1 MDEDEGLLIERAK
14 SNPQNFGPLYDKYAE
29 DVYRFILS
37 RTHNPDE
44 AENLTADTFY
54 KALKCVKNF
63 RGEASFKS
71 YLLRIAINTVYDWF
85 KRKKY
90 ANLVPDYGEYELKN
104 EESRKLL
111 EEIEKLP
118 LREREVIRMHYIE
131 GKEPSEIEFI
141 LNISKSNFYRL
152 LNGALYRL
160 RNEMEKN
167 EQQGNY

>member
-14 SNPQNFGPLYDKYAE
+14 SNPQDFGLLYERYAE
-29 DVYRFILS
+29 AVYRFILS

-44 AENLTADTFY
+44 AEDLTADTFY
-54 KALKCVKNF
+54 KALKGIKNF
-63 RGEASFKS
+63 RREASFKC
-71 YLLRIAINTVYDWF
+71 YLFRIATNTVYSWF

-90 ANLVPDYGEYELKN
+90 ANLDPDYGEYELEN
-104 EESRKLL
+104 EESEELL

-118 LREREVIRMHYIE
+118 FKEREVIRMHYIE
-131 GKEPSEIEFI
+131 GKKPSEIEFI

-152 LNGALYRL
+152 LNDALYRL

-167 EQQGNY
+167 G